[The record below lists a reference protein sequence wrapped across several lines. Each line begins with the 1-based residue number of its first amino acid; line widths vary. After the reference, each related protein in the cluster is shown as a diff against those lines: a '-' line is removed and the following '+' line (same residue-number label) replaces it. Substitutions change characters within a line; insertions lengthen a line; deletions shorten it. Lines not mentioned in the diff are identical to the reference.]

1 MSNKNAID
9 WFDGEAVST
18 EQAERLAALYDLD
31 VPHGPSPAIDW
42 FRAIAR
48 RTGGPILELGVGTG
62 RVAIPLA
69 QDGHDVVGLDRSEAM
84 LLRAERHA
92 RREGMSV
99 RLVEGDM
106 RSFSFSEAFAL
117 IAIPSNTFLMLAP
130 EDRWAC
136 LARVREHL
144 APTGLLA
151 VDCFQP
157 DPALI
162 VGQDGGV
169 REEWTRHDDES
180 GREVTKFSS
189 SRANVDQVDLRWWF
203 EELDDEGRVTRWQRT
218 TTLHYLYR
226 REAELLYST
235 AGFDIEALHG
245 DYDGSPAGGSSPKLL
260 VVARR
265 RERGA
270 GRERRG

>member
-1 MSNKNAID
+1 MGITSAVD
-9 WFDGEAVST
+9 WFGGEVNAA
-18 EQAERLAALYDLD
+18 QAERLAALYDLD
-31 VPHGPSPAIDW
+31 GPQGPAAAIDW

-48 RTGGPILELGVGTG
+48 RTGGPVLELGCGTG

-69 QDGHDVVGLDRSEAM
+69 QDGHEVVGLDRSPAM
-84 LLRAERHA
+84 LARAERHA
-92 RREGMSV
+92 RREGVSL

-106 RSFSFSEAFAL
+106 RSFSFSEAFPL
-117 IAIPSNTFLMLAP
+117 IAIPANTFLMLAP
-130 EDRWAC
+130 SDRWAC

-157 DPALI
+157 DPELI
-162 VGQDGGV
+162 VGHDGTV
-169 REEWTRHDDES
+169 REEWTRHDPET
-180 GREVTKFSS
+180 GRDVTKFSS

-203 EELDDEGRVTRWQRT
+203 EELDEDGHLTRWQRA
-218 TTLHYLYR
+218 TTLHYMYR
-226 REAELLYST
+226 REAELMFSA
-235 AGFDIEALHG
+235 AGFELDALHG
-245 DYDGSPAGGSSPKLL
+245 DYDGSPAGSTSPKLL

>member
-1 MSNKNAID
+1 MTVKTAID
-9 WFDGEAVST
+9 WFGDDVSA
-18 EQAERLAALYDLD
+18 EQSERFAALYDLD
-31 VPHGPSPAIDW
+31 TPHGPDPAIDW

-48 RTGGPILELGVGTG
+48 RTGGPVLELGCGTG

-84 LLRAERHA
+84 LTRAERHA
-92 RREGMSV
+92 RREGVSL

-106 RSFSFSEAFAL
+106 RSFSFSESFPL
-117 IAIPSNTFLMLAP
+117 IAIAFNTFLMLTP
-130 EDRWAC
+130 EERWGC

-151 VDCFQP
+151 IDCFQP
-157 DPALI
+157 DPERI
-162 VGQDGGV
+162 VGHDSTV
-169 REEWTRHDDES
+169 REEWTRHDPES
-180 GREVTKFSS
+180 GRAVTKLSS
-189 SRANVDQVDLRWWF
+189 SRANVDQVDFRWWF
-203 EELDDEGRVTRWQRT
+203 DELDEEGHITRWQRA
-218 TTLHYLYR
+218 TTLHYMYR
-226 REAELLYST
+226 REAELLFAE
-235 AGFDIEALHG
+235 AGFVIDALHG
-245 DYDGSPAGGSSPKLL
+245 DYDGSPAGGSSPRLL

>member
-1 MSNKNAID
+1 MGISSAVD
-9 WFDGEAVST
+9 WFGSDVTA

-31 VPHGPSPAIDW
+31 NPHGPAAAIDW

-48 RTGGPILELGVGTG
+48 RTGGPVLELGCGTG

-69 QDGHDVVGLDRSEAM
+69 LDGHDVVGLDRSPAM
-84 LLRAERHA
+84 LARAERHA
-92 RREGMSV
+92 RREGV
-99 RLVEGDM
+99 TLRLVEGDM
-106 RSFSFSEAFAL
+106 RSFSFSEAFPL
-117 IAIPSNTFLMLAP
+117 IAIPFNTFLMLAP
-130 EDRWAC
+130 SDRWAC

-144 APTGLLA
+144 GPTGLLA

-157 DPALI
+157 DPEHI
-162 VGQDGGV
+162 VGHDGTV
-169 REEWTRHDDES
+169 REEWTRHDPES
-180 GREVTKFSS
+180 GRDVTKFSS

-203 EELDDEGRVTRWQRT
+203 EELDDDGHPTRWQRAT
-218 TTLHYLYR
+218 SLHYMYR
-226 REAELLYST
+226 REAELMFSA
-235 AGFDIEALHG
+235 AGFELEALHG
-245 DYDGSPAGGSSPKLL
+245 DYDGSPAGSTSPKLL

>member
-1 MSNKNAID
+1 MGNAID
-9 WFDGEAVST
+9 WFGGDVSA
-18 EQAERLAALYDLD
+18 EQAQRFAALYDLD
-31 VPHGPSPAIDW
+31 APHGPSPAIDW

-48 RTGGPILELGVGTG
+48 RTGAPILELGCGTG

-69 QDGHDVVGLDRSEAM
+69 QDGHEVVGLDRSPAM
-84 LLRAERHA
+84 LARAERHA
-92 RREGMSV
+92 RREGASL

-117 IAIPSNTFLMLAP
+117 IAIPFNTFLMLAP
-130 EDRWAC
+130 DERWAC

-144 APTGLLA
+144 SPTGLLA

-157 DPALI
+157 DPELI
-162 VGQDGGV
+162 VGRDGGV
-169 REEWTRHDDES
+169 REEWTRHDPEI
-180 GREVTKFSS
+180 GRDVTKFSS
-189 SRANVDQVDLRWWF
+189 SRATVDGIDLRWWF
-203 EELDDEGRVTRWQRT
+203 DEVDEDGHVTRWQRST
-218 TTLHYLYR
+218 AMHYLYR
-226 REAELLYST
+226 REAELLFAA
-235 AGFDIEALHG
+235 AGFDVEAIHG
-245 DYDGSPAGGSSPKLL
+245 DYDGSPAGASSPKLL